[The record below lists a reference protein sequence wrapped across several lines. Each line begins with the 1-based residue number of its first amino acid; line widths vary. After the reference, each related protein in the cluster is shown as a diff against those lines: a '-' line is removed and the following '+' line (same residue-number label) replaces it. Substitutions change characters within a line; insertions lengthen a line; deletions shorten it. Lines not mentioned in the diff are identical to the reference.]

1 MKVFA
6 ATILALALGSVTA
19 SAADLP
25 ARSYVKAPPLAV
37 PAAYDWSGFYI
48 GINGGGGGGQS
59 CWTLLLVQTNDG
71 CFNASGGLAGGQIGY
86 NWQFDRTV
94 LGLEVS
100 GDWANLTG
108 STVPSVMLQRTDHSH
123 VSGIVMATARAGY
136 AWDRSLLYVRGGAA
150 WVFEDYHVTC
160 NGTTLTGFCTPIG
173 ALSRSAS
180 ETRVSGVVGAGYEY
194 AVTNNL
200 ILGIEGN
207 YLPMGTKDIMFESQP
222 RYTCGAGFG
231 QPCSVAVK
239 QDLWTVTGRL
249 SWKFGEPVV
258 AKF

>member
-1 MKVFA
+1 MKTFA
-6 ATILALALGSVTA
+6 AAILALALGSVTA

-25 ARSYVKAPPLAV
+25 ARSYTKAAPLAV

-48 GINGGGGGGQS
+48 GANGGGGGGQS
-59 CWTLLLVQTNDG
+59 CWTLVLIQQNDG
-71 CFNASGGLAGGQIGY
+71 CFNVSGGLAGGQIGY
-86 NWQFDRTV
+86 NWQWSRAV

-108 STVPSVMLQRTDHSH
+108 SAIPSVGLQRTDHSH
-123 VSGIVMATARAGY
+123 VSSIVMATARAGY
-136 AWDRSLLYVRGGAA
+136 AWDRSLLYIRGGAA
-150 WVFEDYHVTC
+150 WVHENYSVTC
-160 NGTTLTGFCTPIG
+160 NGTTATGNCRPIG
-173 ALSRSAS
+173 ATSRSAS

-200 ILGIEGN
+200 ILGIEGD
-207 YLPMGTKDIMFESQP
+207 YLPMGTKDVMFESQP
-222 RYTCGAGFG
+222 GYTCGAGFG

-249 SWKFGEPVV
+249 SWKFHGPVV
-258 AKF
+258 AKY